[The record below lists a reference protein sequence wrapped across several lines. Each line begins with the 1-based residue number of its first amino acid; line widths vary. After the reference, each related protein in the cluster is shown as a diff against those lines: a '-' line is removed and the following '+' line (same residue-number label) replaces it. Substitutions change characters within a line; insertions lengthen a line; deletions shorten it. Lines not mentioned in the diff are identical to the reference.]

1 MVHHAISIAEHRQSA
16 RLARPP
22 TPFSLS
28 SFSPDQLLT
37 VGDRKTG
44 PGGTIETVLTP
55 DEMAGERATVP
66 GDRQVAIRFARLTR
80 DFWRG
85 ESAGRA
91 WFWTL
96 LLAAGIILS
105 VFANVTINRWNGWF
119 FDALERKDGH
129 SALVAMGVFP
139 VLVFVVAGLGVV
151 ILRARETFQV
161 HWRQWLTARLA
172 DGWVGERR
180 FFRLGLTGTEPAN
193 PEYRIADDVRWATEP
208 VVDFAIGLL
217 SSVITIAIFIE
228 ILWEIGGSLN
238 LSWGES
244 SVAIPAYLVL
254 AAILYAVIVS
264 ALVTTVGRRLPGLIA
279 ARNESEAGLRFAL
292 MRIRDHGEA
301 IALAR
306 TEAGERHAV
315 ARSHEVLVRRW
326 LAMIRQRARLTWI
339 TNGSGALVP
348 VVPLLLAAPKYLG
361 GEMTLG
367 GVVQVAAAF
376 VAVQNA
382 CNWLLD
388 NFMRI
393 AEWLAAARRVNE
405 LADALAEIEFR
416 PPVQSLVIAHAPDHV
431 LRLQDVTLHDGT
443 GLPLAAGIDFA
454 LPAGATLHVVGDA
467 GFAKNTLLQAIAGL
481 WQQGEGMIALPRGAR
496 VAVVPQ
502 HLQLPRT
509 SLRHLLQGDRPRP
522 APDVAAAL
530 RRYGLATLTSRLDG
544 EDDWNRALTRGDRQR
559 LALARAEL
567 GGCEV
572 VLLDEATN
580 ALEAEAALD
589 LLAELRAALPEA
601 VIVAFG
607 QSPGFGEIATHRIVL
622 RRIGGVARI
631 VERDGFAES
640 RPAEPVAAL

>member
-1 MVHHAISIAEHRQSA
+1 M
-16 RLARPP
+16 
-22 TPFSLS
+22 
-28 SFSPDQLLT
+28 
-37 VGDRKTG
+37 
-44 PGGTIETVLTP
+44 
-55 DEMAGERATVP
+55 P
-66 GDRQVAIRFARLTR
+66 GDRQVAVHFARLTAG
-80 DFWRG
+80 FWRG

-105 VFANVTINRWNGWF
+105 VFANVTVNRWNGWF

-129 SALVAMGVFP
+129 SALVAMAVFP
-139 VLVFVVAGLGVV
+139 VLVLVVAGLGVV

-172 DGWVGERR
+172 DGWIGERR
-180 FFRLGLTGTEPAN
+180 FFRLGLTPHEPAN

-238 LSWGES
+238 LSWGGKTI
-244 SVAIPAYLVL
+244 AIPAYLVL
-254 AAILYAVIVS
+254 AAILYAVLVS
-264 ALVTTVGRRLPGLIA
+264 ILVTTVGRRLPGLIA

-292 MRIRDHGEA
+292 MRIRDHGES

-306 TEAGERHAV
+306 TETGERQAV
-315 ARSHEVLVRRW
+315 ARSHDVLVRRW

-348 VVPLLLAAPKYLG
+348 VVPLLLAAPKYLA

-405 LADALAEIEFR
+405 LADALAGIETQ
-416 PPVQSLVIAHAPDHV
+416 PPQPALGIGFTSDGSLGLEA
-431 LRLQDVTLHDGT
+431 VTLHDGA
-443 GLPLAAGIDFA
+443 GLPLAAGLDLV

-481 WQQGEGMIALPRGAR
+481 WQLGEGTIALPREAR
-496 VAVVPQ
+496 IAVVPQ

-509 SLRHLLQGDRPRP
+509 SLRQLLQGDRPRP
-522 APDVAAAL
+522 APDIAAAL
-530 RRYGLATLTSRLDG
+530 RRYGLATLTAQLES
-544 EDDWNRALTRGDRQR
+544 EDDWNKALTRAERQR
-559 LALARAEL
+559 LALTRVEL
-567 GGCEV
+567 GGAEV

-580 ALEAEAALD
+580 ALEAETASD
-589 LLAELRAALPEA
+589 LLAELRAALPQA
-601 VIVAFG
+601 VIIAFG
-607 QSPGFGEIATHRIVL
+607 QSPGFAEVASHQIVL
-622 RRIGGVARI
+622 RRIAGVARI
-631 VERDGFAES
+631 VERDGFVES
-640 RPAEPVAAL
+640 RTGAPAEALWTSFAHEHQP